1 MCEELLCMVYRSP
14 VLCLLALA
22 FLVSGVTL
30 LGSSGIASN
39 LSKDP
44 QLLAQRN
51 ENEDKL
57 FEGTFQGC
65 KRTGPNVQCSVA
77 VRSKQDIQAYNV
89 LCQELNLTRLF
100 DTSGNV
106 YTCAKIKIGNLESD
120 QRINAVRFPQGTPV
134 KVTIN
139 FNNVPASSNE
149 FDTLEL
155 HIYQG
160 CCESPQFLKFRN
172 IVIKPAR

>member
-1 MCEELLCMVYRSP
+1 MVYRSP
-14 VLCLLALA
+14 VLRLLALA

-30 LGSSGIASN
+30 LGSSGIAIN

-44 QLLAQRN
+44 QLLAQGN
-51 ENEDKL
+51 QNQDKL

-65 KRTGPNVQCSVA
+65 ERTGPNVQCSVA
-77 VRSKQDIQAYNV
+77 VRSKQDLQAYNV
-89 LCQELNLTRLF
+89 LCQVRNLTRLF

-120 QRINAVRFPQGTPV
+120 QQINAIRFPQGTPV

-139 FNNVPASSNE
+139 FNDVPASSNE

-155 HIYQG
+155 HILDQI
-160 CCESPQFLKFRN
+160 CCSSPQFLKFRN

>member
-14 VLCLLALA
+14 VLRLLALA
-22 FLVSGVTL
+22 FLASGVTL
-30 LGSSGIASN
+30 LGSSGIAIN

-44 QLLAQRN
+44 QLLAQGN
-51 ENEDKL
+51 QNQDKF

-65 KRTGPNVQCSVA
+65 ERTGPNVQCSVA
-77 VRSKQDIQAYNV
+77 VRSKQDIQAYV
-89 LCQELNLTRLF
+89 LCQEKNLTRLF

-120 QRINAVRFPQGTPV
+120 QEINAVRFPQGTPV

-139 FNNVPASSNE
+139 FNDVPASSNE

-155 HIYQG
+155 HIYLG
-160 CCESPQFLKFRN
+160 GLGSPQFLKFRN

>member
-1 MCEELLCMVYRSP
+1 MVYRSP
-14 VLCLLALA
+14 VLRLLALA
-22 FLVSGVTL
+22 FLASGVTL
-30 LGSSGIASN
+30 LGSSGIAIN

-51 ENEDKL
+51 DNEDKL

-65 KRTGPNVQCSVA
+65 KRTGLNVQCSVA
-77 VRSKQDIQAYNV
+77 VRSKQDIQAYV
-89 LCQELNLTRLF
+89 LCQEKNLTRLF

-120 QRINAVRFPQGTPV
+120 QQIRDVRFPQGTPV

-155 HIYQG
+155 HIQDPGPYTLY
-160 CCESPQFLKFRN
+160 FLKFRN

>member
-1 MCEELLCMVYRSP
+1 MVYRSP
-14 VLCLLALA
+14 VLRLLALA

-44 QLLAQRN
+44 QLLAQGN
-51 ENEDKL
+51 QNQDKF

-65 KRTGPNVQCSVA
+65 ERTGPNVQCSVA
-77 VRSKQDIQAYNV
+77 VRSKQDIEGGSV
-89 LCQELNLTRLF
+89 LCQEGNLTRLF

-120 QRINAVRFPQGTPV
+120 QQIRDVRFPQGTPV

-155 HIYQG
+155 HIIYHRGGQYTLH
-160 CCESPQFLKFRN
+160 FLKFRN